1 MKPIYTFLIPLGLCF
16 ILSGLFAETTYS
28 LSIGRSNIN
37 QQKTITPAA
46 PTGDPV
52 QALCPGVR
60 VQSSNINI
68 NTESGASI
76 SWYNSESSDT
86 ALPAS
91 SFLPVGDNTYYISQT
106 VGGIESVDRF
116 QVRVLI
122 QDLFLTYSS
131 EICAGTSTSIT
142 FNNNVGSVPGNV
154 QSFSWSTSETST
166 TINVTPTVN
175 DFFPTN
181 YYLLFTY
188 NSGISGV
195 GNLTCVLPAP
205 IYSRD
210 IKAPVAFASSLADV
224 TAQCSVTSLTA
235 PTATDNCAGT
245 ITGTTTTSF
254 PITTQGTTVVTWTFD
269 DGNGNTSTQTQNII
283 IDDTTPPT
291 FTTLPASLGTDL
303 ISYWPFNG
311 NILDESGNGSSI
323 TNNGATITSDRNNL
337 SNSAYAFNGSQY
349 MTFDTSSAYTN
360 WIDGITVSVWFYLD
374 INYNGNPRMFY
385 IGQTDGNN
393 KGVHLMVQSGNIG
406 YVVSPGGGV
415 GGLGQWSGVNA
426 VPTGSWHHALF
437 RANFSNGDHA
447 LFIDGQVANS
457 GTNTNQVLLDA
468 LNGIDYSPNPGN
480 IGQKTGGNDKWQG
493 KLDDI
498 AIWKRPLSNSEILN
512 VFSAGQL
519 ALTNVTVECDTD
531 TSATTL
537 GSATATDNCGGTV
550 AITSTDTTVAG
561 VGNN

>member
-122 QDLFLTYSS
+122 PDLFLTYSS

-269 DGNGNTSTQTQNII
+269 DGNGNTTTEDQNII
-283 IDDTTPPT
+283 IDDTTAPVAD
-291 FTTLPASLGTDL
+291 ASSLADVTAQC
-303 ISYWPFNG
+303 SV
-311 NILDESGNGSSI
+311 
-323 TNNGATITSDRNNL
+323 TS
-337 SNSAYAFNGSQY
+337 
-349 MTFDTSSAYTN
+349 
-360 WIDGITVSVWFYLD
+360 
-374 INYNGNPRMFY
+374 
-385 IGQTDGNN
+385 
-393 KGVHLMVQSGNIG
+393 
-406 YVVSPGGGV
+406 
-415 GGLGQWSGVNA
+415 
-426 VPTGSWHHALF
+426 
-437 RANFSNGDHA
+437 
-447 LFIDGQVANS
+447 
-457 GTNTNQVLLDA
+457 
-468 LNGIDYSPNPGN
+468 
-480 IGQKTGGNDKWQG
+480 
-493 KLDDI
+493 
-498 AIWKRPLSNSEILN
+498 
-512 VFSAGQL
+512 
-519 ALTNVTVECDTD
+519 LT
-531 TSATTL
+531 AP
-537 GSATATDNCGGTV
+537 TATDNCAGSVTVTNNASLPITTQGTTV
-550 AITSTDTTVAG
+550 VTWTYTDAEGNTTTQDQNIIIDDTTAPVADASSLADVTAQCSVTSLTAPTATDNCAG
-561 VGNN
+561 SATVTNNASLPITTQGTTVVTWTFDDGNGNTTTQDHDVATFAI